1 MVNTGGDRWPDRARQ
16 DYLKAIYLAG
26 GGAAAKAAHVA
37 RRLGVSRASVSK
49 RVRELERDKLIVRGA
64 GDQMLRLTPCG
75 RRVALGVVRRHRIVE
90 TFLHGALGV
99 PLDRLHAEAE
109 RIEHAVSDDIAGRLE
124 RLLQHPDRDPHGDA
138 IPDARLRV
146 ARVIDAPLASAAVG
160 EHLRVSRIDDR
171 QPPIVR
177 ALLRAHVLPGAG
189 VRVVSRGMHGIVLR
203 VGSRLATLAP
213 TAAAAVRVSPVQRT
227 KARRSA

>member
-49 RVRELERDKLIVRGA
+49 RVRELERDKLIARSA
-64 GDQMLRLTPCG
+64 GDQMLHLTRSG
-75 RRVALGVVRRHRIVE
+75 RRLALGVVRRHRIVE

-109 RIEHAVSDDIAGRLE
+109 RIEHAVSDDIAARLE
-124 RLLQHPDRDPHGDA
+124 RLLQRPARDPHGDA
-138 IPDARLRV
+138 IPDERLRV
-146 ARVIDAPLASAAVG
+146 ARVIDVPLPSAAVG
-160 EHLRVSRIDDR
+160 ERLRVSRIDDR

-177 ALLRAHVLPGAG
+177 ALVRARVLPGVG
-189 VRVVSRGMHGIVLR
+189 VCVVKRGARAIVLR
-203 VGSRLATLAP
+203 VGTRLVALP
-213 TAAAAVRVSPVQRT
+213 PPAAAAVRVTPAQAA
-227 KARRSA
+227 KAWRSA